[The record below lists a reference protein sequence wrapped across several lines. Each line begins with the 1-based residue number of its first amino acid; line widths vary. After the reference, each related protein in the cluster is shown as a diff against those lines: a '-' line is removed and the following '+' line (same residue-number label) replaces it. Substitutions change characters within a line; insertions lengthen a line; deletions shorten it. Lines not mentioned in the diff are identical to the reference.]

1 MSTQH
6 RRGPEIPD
14 IGDDLMEAFPRLLDT
29 AGIITHASSVASA
42 RVALTQWEE
51 AGASPT
57 PDHPAYF
64 DIGGV
69 FYKADGTKNDAVWI
83 LKPWNE
89 KEYVEQTGAAGV
101 TVTVGNGQFKGILK
115 STLPIRP
122 YDRMITAQG
131 LVWGV
136 VTGEVGVDMRIGDD
150 HVAASFWQGGNSASS
165 INTARIPAGVAP
177 DIEVGAL
184 GFGNGGSI
192 RVSVEDRWVRLI
204 VTAEPITMA

>member
-6 RRGPEIPD
+6 RKGVVIPSA
-14 IGDDLMEAFPRLLDT
+14 GDDLLDAWADAVDT
-29 AGIITHASSVASA
+29 AGVITQASSVVAVRA
-42 RVALTQWEE
+42 ALTKWET
-51 AGASPT
+51 AGAAPT
-57 PDHPAYF
+57 PAHPAYF
-64 DIGGV
+64 DVNGI
-69 FYKADGTKNDAVWI
+69 FYKADGTKNDTTWV
-83 LKPWNE
+83 LTPWNE
-89 KEYVEQTGAAGV
+89 TEFVEQAIGSGA
-101 TVTVGNGQFKGILK
+101 TVSVGNGEFKGILK

-122 YDRMITAQG
+122 YDRMVTAQG

-192 RVSVEDRWVRLI
+192 RVSAENRWVRLI
-204 VTAEPITMA
+204 VTAEPVTMA